1 MVRQV
6 SEARRP
12 TVVTK
17 SQLRESLPAIQ
28 SYGLA
33 VLSVCVALGI
43 GLLASSYGFRGVE
56 LPLYLLATAITAWYA
71 GSGPSAVAVLL
82 SILSFDY
89 CFVEPRYSFYFTV
102 SEIPYLIVCTAFA
115 SLVAWLISVG
125 RRVEARL
132 RQARDRLEIEVQE
145 RTRQTNLLNL
155 TLNLTHDAILVRDM
169 DAVIT
174 HWNRGAEEMYGWTS
188 QEAIGKRS
196 HELFR
201 TVFPA
206 PLVDIE
212 VELLRTG
219 RWEGELKH
227 TKPDG
232 SRLVVLSRWSLRRSE
247 GGGPAA
253 ILETNNDITDR
264 KRREEDIGALNDEL
278 GRRTVD
284 LEATNQELEAFAY
297 SISHDLRAPLRHM
310 VGFTELLQKNAASV
324 LDDRSRRYVTM
335 ILESASRMGNLIDD
349 LLAFSRIGRI
359 ETHKTMVSLQQLVQ
373 EALSEVAQDT
383 QGRNIIWQVGT
394 LPAWYGDRSMLR
406 LALVNLV
413 SNAVKFTRTRTK
425 AEIEIACQNE
435 ERDRVV
441 VFIRDN
447 GVGFDMKYVGKL
459 FGVFQRLH
467 ASETFEGTGIG
478 LATVQRIVHRHGG
491 RIWAEGVVD
500 QGATFY
506 FSLSKSQGV

>member
-71 GSGPSAVAVLL
+71 GSGPSAVAVVL

-125 RRVEARL
+125 RRVEAGL

-145 RTRQTNLLNL
+145 RTQQTNLLNL

-188 QEAIGKRS
+188 QEAIGKCS
-196 HELFR
+196 
-201 TVFPA
+201 
-206 PLVDIE
+206 
-212 VELLRTG
+212 
-219 RWEGELKH
+219 
-227 TKPDG
+227 
-232 SRLVVLSRWSLRRSE
+232 
-247 GGGPAA
+247 
-253 ILETNNDITDR
+253 
-264 KRREEDIGALNDEL
+264 
-278 GRRTVD
+278 
-284 LEATNQELEAFAY
+284 
-297 SISHDLRAPLRHM
+297 
-310 VGFTELLQKNAASV
+310 
-324 LDDRSRRYVTM
+324 
-335 ILESASRMGNLIDD
+335 
-349 LLAFSRIGRI
+349 
-359 ETHKTMVSLQQLVQ
+359 
-373 EALSEVAQDT
+373 
-383 QGRNIIWQVGT
+383 
-394 LPAWYGDRSMLR
+394 
-406 LALVNLV
+406 
-413 SNAVKFTRTRTK
+413 
-425 AEIEIACQNE
+425 
-435 ERDRVV
+435 
-441 VFIRDN
+441 
-447 GVGFDMKYVGKL
+447 
-459 FGVFQRLH
+459 
-467 ASETFEGTGIG
+467 
-478 LATVQRIVHRHGG
+478 
-491 RIWAEGVVD
+491 
-500 QGATFY
+500 
-506 FSLSKSQGV
+506 